1 MGNDYRTE
9 MKQIR
14 KEIFLTAYAC
24 GTAHLASAFSLV
36 EILYALYAGG
46 ILRVN
51 PKDPNWRERD
61 RFILSKGHG
70 SLALYVMLQRAGF
83 FSKQVLQSFSQ
94 PGSVLGGEPKYG
106 DIPGVEATTGS
117 LGHGLSMGIGI
128 AMAHKMDDVDAQT
141 YVVIGDGEC
150 EEGTIWEG
158 LMSAARYHLNNLTVI
173 LDCNGIQKM
182 GLVEH
187 TMEIHDWRKRFEAFN
202 WKVDEIKDA
211 NDPEQVMACLSEKNT
226 TDRPRLVI
234 AHTVKG
240 KGVSIMEHNHNWH
253 FKMPNKRELK
263 VFMEELG
270 ITQEELENAKGI
282 FNGAL

>member
-1 MGNDYRTE
+1 ME
-9 MKQIR
+9 KKQYEQVLAGIR
-14 KEIFLTAYAC
+14 KDIFLTAYSC

-36 EILYALYAGG
+36 EIMYALYEDK
-46 ILRVN
+46 ILRFDPAN
-51 PKDPNWRERD
+51 PKWENRD

-83 FSKQVLQSFSQ
+83 FGKEVLNSFSR
-94 PGSVLGGEPKYG
+94 PGSILGGEPKYG

-117 LGHGLSMGIGI
+117 LGHGLSLGVGM
-128 AMAHKMDDVDAQT
+128 AMAHKMDGNPAKT

-150 EEGTIWEG
+150 EEGTIWEAV
-158 LMSAARYHLNNLTVI
+158 MSAARFHLDNLTVI

-182 GLVEH
+182 GTVEQS
-187 TMEIHDWRKRFEAFN
+187 MEIKEWRSRFEAFN
-202 WKVDEIKDA
+202 WIVDEIEDG
-211 NDPEQVMACLSEKNT
+211 NNLSMVRDCLLKEHVPG
-226 TDRPRLVI
+226 RPRLII

-263 VFMEELG
+263 VFMEELC
-270 ITQEELENAKGI
+270 ITQEELDECRKHI
-282 FNGAL
+282 

>member
-1 MGNDYRTE
+1 MDNNHRTE

-36 EILYALYAGG
+36 EIIYALYERG
-46 ILRVN
+46 ILKYDADN
-51 PKDPNWRERD
+51 PKDRERD

-83 FSKQVLQSFSQ
+83 ISRQVLQSFSQ
-94 PGSVLGGEPKYG
+94 PGSILGGEPKYG

-117 LGHGLSMGIGI
+117 LGHGLSMGIGM
-128 AMAHKMDDVDAQT
+128 ALAHKMDHVDAQT

-150 EEGTIWEG
+150 EEGTMWEG
-158 LMSAARYHLNNLTVI
+158 FMSAARFHLNNLTVI

-182 GLVEH
+182 GPVAD
-187 TMEIHDWRKRFEAFN
+187 TMEIRDWRKRFEAFN
-202 WKVDEIKDA
+202 WKVDEIEDA
-211 NDPEQVMACLSEKNT
+211 NDLEQVTACLSERNT

-240 KGVSIMEHNHNWH
+240 KGVSIMENNHNWH

-270 ITQEELENAKGI
+270 ITQEELEHAKGI